1 MMVMLIAELRKI
13 AEQIE
18 TGSGAPVADSA
29 AFRALTLIDQENPNF
44 AEAAN
49 QLTIGLSAAE

>member
-1 MMVMLIAELRKI
+1 LRKI

-29 AFRALTLIDQENPNF
+29 AFRALTLIDRKNPNF

-49 QLTIGLSAAE
+49 QLTIGLSAAR